1 MKVRL
6 SDKNIKELYP
16 DIGNL
21 LHTTRLGNLKAL
33 LQDDY
38 AGDNDCTVTA
48 IACAL
53 NIPYNKVLPA
63 ATKYGYTSK
72 KGTNP
77 LKVRNIMQEII
88 SNRDIAKS
96 AYGKGVGCT
105 LKKLETILK
114 TTPVVLNLWNDGRSY
129 YKNHSVVIIGVD
141 VYEHGVFLR
150 VYDGWHL
157 ETSLI
162 DYKKLSIVMSI
173 NWIEEV

>member
-21 LHTTRLGNLKAL
+21 LHTIRLGNLKAL
-33 LQDDY
+33 LQNDY

-53 NIPYNKVLPA
+53 NIPYDKVLPV

-88 SNRDIAKS
+88 SNRDIVKS

-105 LKKLETILK
+105 LKKLHNLIESFFHSYTSSIQLMLITI
-114 TTPVVLNLWNDGRSY
+114 DS
-129 YKNHSVVIIGVD
+129 
-141 VYEHGVFLR
+141 FL
-150 VYDGWHL
+150 
-157 ETSLI
+157 
-162 DYKKLSIVMSI
+162 
-173 NWIEEV
+173 

>member
-1 MKVRL
+1 MRVRL

-16 DIGNL
+16 NIGNL
-21 LHTTRLGNLKAL
+21 LYTTRLGNLKAL

-38 AGDNDCTVTA
+38 AGDYDCTVTA

-53 NIPYNKVLPA
+53 NISYDKVLPV
-63 ATKYGYTSK
+63 ATKYEYTSK

-77 LKVRNIMQEII
+77 LKVRSIMQEII
-88 SNRDIAKS
+88 PNGYVAKS
-96 AYGKGVGCT
+96 AYVKGIGCT

-114 TTPVVLNLWNDGRSY
+114 NTPIVLNLWNDGRNY
-129 YKNHSVVIIGVD
+129 YKNHSVVIVGVD

-157 ETSLI
+157 KTSLI
-162 DYKKLSIVMSI
+162 DYKKLSIIMSI
-173 NWIEEV
+173 NWVEEV